1 MALGTTLSVIA
12 NHFAL
17 TTELP
22 TSHGSIRTLKAP
34 LAESKSSAVGSSC
47 GEKISRKEL
56 SPFRCRTV
64 TDMVASARC
73 CLSTC
78 RCSRNA
84 VRSRQDDFV
93 GPHHAR

>member
-12 NHFAL
+12 NHFAF

-22 TSHGSIRTLKAP
+22 TSHGSTRTLNAP
-34 LAESKSSAVGSSC
+34 LAERKSSDVGSCC

-73 CLSTC
+73 YLYLACC
-78 RCSRNA
+78 CYCNA
-84 VRSRQDDFV
+84 MRSRRDGFV
-93 GPHHAR
+93 R